1 MTPNLGQGA
10 CTALLD
16 AEALARAV
24 AAHGRAALPAAL
36 RAYDGERR
44 RSAQRVAFGSR
55 NLHRFMTA
63 RRPTLRDAL
72 LGLLP
77 G

>member
-24 AAHGRAALPAAL
+24 AVHGRAALAGAL
-36 RAYDGERR
+36 RAYEGERR

-55 NLHRFMTA
+55 NLT
-63 RRPTLRDAL
+63 
-72 LGLLP
+72 GS
-77 G
+77 